1 MSILKCPRPECTFQ
15 FDSASVPDGTIM
27 TCPDCGMRFTL
38 GPVRS
43 PAAGRR
49 GSKPGLMPGRSML
62 ILGGIASAL
71 VAAAVLAVVLSRPS
85 PAPSG
90 PRRSV
95 SFQDINLIVPKP
107 EGWTEDSEARQ
118 QAKANV
124 IAFKK
129 VDSSARVAFA
139 SHHYDVRNPM
149 PGELRDGLLTERL
162 EKMFDVLDPS
172 TRDGEWLGQRA
183 LHVTF
188 RGRRGEKT
196 SAGEGWGV
204 AINGYAY
211 WMLAWSA
218 ESEFASWAEDREAI
232 RTGCRLIDPSVRW
245 KPRDGGAVTIAGV
258 DYRLLDG
265 DRWWEQ
271 QSEPK
276 SEDPKADLWLIAK
289 YRLRPRP
296 DVPPK
301 ATAVV
306 YRLEPSND
314 PQATLLAYVKARYA
328 KLYEIRKWHPVQSE
342 VLGDPPA
349 ADLPINSSLPRYHA
363 ESEAP
368 HVSKLVVL
376 NAIRTENAVI
386 GIEASCP
393 WNERS
398 RWEARLLAL
407 ATSLQP

>member
-1 MSILKCPRPECTFQ
+1 MSLLKCPRPDCPYQ
-15 FDSASVPDGTIM
+15 FDSASVPDHTMM
-27 TCPDCGMRFTL
+27 TCPQCGMRFTL
-38 GPVRS
+38 GPIRS
-43 PAAGRR
+43 PSSGRAEPKR
-49 GSKPGLMPGRSML
+49 AMVPGRSMV
-62 ILGGIASAL
+62 IVGGIASAL
-71 VAAAVLAVVLSRPS
+71 VAAAVVAVLLSRPS

-90 PRRSV
+90 PSRGVR
-95 SFQDINLIVPKP
+95 FQDINLMVPKL
-107 EGWTEDSEARQ
+107 EGWTEDTEARQ

-124 IAFKK
+124 IALKK
-129 VDSSARVAFA
+129 TETSARVAFA

-149 PGELRDGLLTERL
+149 PGELRDGLLSERL
-162 EKMFDVLDPS
+162 ERMFDDVDPS
-172 TRDGEWLGQRA
+172 VSEGEWLGQRA
-183 LHVTF
+183 LRVTF

-196 SAGEGWGV
+196 SAGEAWGV

-232 RTGCRLIDPSVRW
+232 RTGCRLIDPNMRW
-245 KPRDGGAVTIAGV
+245 KPRDGGAATIAGV

-296 DVPPK
+296 DIPPK
-301 ATAVV
+301 ATAVI

-314 PQATLLAYVKARYA
+314 PQAALLAYVKARYA
-328 KLYEIRKWHPVQSE
+328 KLYEITKWHPVRSE
-342 VLGDPPA
+342 ALGDPPA
-349 ADLPINSSLPRYHA
+349 ADLPINASLPRYHA

-376 NAIRTENAVI
+376 NAIRTESAVI
-386 GIEASCP
+386 GIEAACP

-398 RWEARLLAL
+398 RWETRLLAL